1 MIFLLSTALT
11 FLLSIKE
18 IPIAIL
24 QQITIVLLL
33 ILVFLSK
40 KILSAHSWGVTNT
53 FKLAT
58 LFLSAFLTQ
67 LFVFST
73 GGFYSP
79 FLPLLHLYTLAVSF
93 LISYQAGL
101 VFITFSVTSLILAS
115 YLNPASLK
123 IFQDDPAT
131 GVIYLISFVVVVP
144 LAQLLSRNYQI
155 KDKLVAALAKYLELG
170 EARQETI
177 LQNVNESVVVTD
189 KFLRVISVNTA
200 FEKKFNVH
208 SVDALKKDL
217 LEVVPFAYSSGE
229 KLAKEALLL
238 DQLLINKTT
247 ILLKDYYVKLP
258 SKLEK
263 AVIQITPTL
272 SKDGEVEQIVFV
284 ITEAKLSQDIN
295 RHPAIEQALIR
306 QKEVGEVLKKALMD
320 LKHPELASYAKLFAK
335 QEEDLLTLTEIED
348 HPVSEVVSI
357 LDTALLCKKK
367 FEDCQDFA
375 KTLNVPIAFDL
386 PKGEESELAIFDIA
400 KDKDV
405 LSSEW
410 GFSHF
415 AVPID
420 QKWLGIIIQK
430 LMELAILVS
439 SSFEKP
445 GVSLSL
451 ERDEKEVVIKLA
463 ANSSKLDEQKLAECL
478 TLYYGSLGQTTNLKL
493 GSGLEGY
500 IAKLLADELN
510 LALSANWQDNPPQVI
525 FSLKLAKNPQPTIS
539 QIQT

>member
-1 MIFLLSTALT
+1 MIFFFSTALSL
-11 FLLSIKE
+11 LLSIRE

-33 ILVFLSK
+33 ILIFLSK
-40 KILSAHSWGVTNT
+40 KILSTRSWGLTNT
-53 FKLAT
+53 FKLTT

-79 FLPLLHLYTLAVSF
+79 FLTLLHLYTLAVSF
-93 LISYQAGL
+93 LISYQSGV
-101 VFITFSVTSLILAS
+101 VFITFSVVFLILAS
-115 YLNPASLK
+115 YLNPSSLK
-123 IFQDDPAT
+123 IFQDDPVT
-131 GVIYLISFVVVVP
+131 GVIYMISFVVVVP

-155 KDKLVAALAKYLELG
+155 KEKLAAALAKYLELG
-170 EARQETI
+170 EARQEII
-177 LQNVNESVVVTD
+177 LQNVNESVIVTD
-189 KFLRVISVNTA
+189 KFLRIISVNTA
-200 FEKKFNVH
+200 FEKMFNIH
-208 SVDALKKDL
+208 AVDAEKKDL
-217 LEVVPFAYSSGE
+217 LEIVPFVYSSGE

-238 DQLLINKTT
+238 DQVLINKTT
-247 ILLKDYYVKLP
+247 IVLKDYYVKLP
-258 SKLEK
+258 SRLER
-263 AVIQITPTL
+263 AVIQITPIL
-272 SKDGEVEQIVFV
+272 SKEGEVEQIVLV
-284 ITEAKLSQDIN
+284 VTEAKLSQDIN

-306 QKEVGEVLKKALMD
+306 QKEVGEVLKKALTD

-357 LDTALLCKKK
+357 LDTALLCKNK
-367 FEDCQDFA
+367 FDDIQDFA
-375 KTLNVPIAFDL
+375 KTLNVPISFNL
-386 PKGEESELAIFDIA
+386 PKGEQSELAIFDIA

-420 QKWLGIIIQK
+420 RKWLGIIIQK
-430 LMELAILVS
+430 LMELAILIS
-439 SSFEKP
+439 SSFDKP

-451 ERDEKEVVIKLA
+451 ERDEKEVIIKIV
-463 ANSSKLDEQKLAECL
+463 ANSQMLDKKKLAECFI
-478 TLYYGSLGQTTNLKL
+478 LYYGSLGQTINLKL

-510 LALSANWQDNPPQVI
+510 LVLSASWQDHPPQVV
-525 FSLKLAKNPQPTIS
+525 FSLKLAKNPKHSIS